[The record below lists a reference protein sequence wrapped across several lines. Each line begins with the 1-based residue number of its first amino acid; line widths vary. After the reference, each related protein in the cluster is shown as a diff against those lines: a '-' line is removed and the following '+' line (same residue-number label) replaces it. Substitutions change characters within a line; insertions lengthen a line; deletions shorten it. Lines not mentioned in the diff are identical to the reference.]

1 MQQDSG
7 DSNNGARRADD
18 APPSAVRAAVPKSRR
33 IIIDDDDDVGAHLLT
48 VPLALPLP
56 LDDVPLARADAIPPP
71 VDIAGNGG
79 VAIDGSC
86 SDSSDPDDPV
96 SRAARRAAIRAAE
109 QSAANRPKKSS
120 TIADYFP
127 AISHVAYWQAVDI
140 AAQPDPLDLRS
151 VVPVSAS
158 DIVTIEDNDEYSSDS
173 SSSGVAVSPE
183 NAQKRK
189 YGYAIDGFVVN
200 SSDSDGDADAETD
213 V

>member
-1 MQQDSG
+1 MQQVSG

-33 IIIDDDDDVGAHLLT
+33 IIIDDDDDVDAHLLA

-56 LDDVPLARADAIPPP
+56 LNDGTSARADAIPPP
-71 VDIAGNGG
+71 VDIAGNDGC
-79 VAIDGSC
+79 AIDGSC

-96 SRAARRAAIRAAE
+96 SRGARRAAIRAAQ
-109 QSAANRPKKSS
+109 QSAAHRT
-120 TIADYFP
+120 TISDYFK
-127 AISHVAYWQAVDI
+127 AVSSVAYWQAVDI

-151 VVPVSAS
+151 VVPVSVS
-158 DIVTIEDNDEYSSDS
+158 DIVTIEDNDKYSSDS
-173 SSSGVAVSPE
+173 SSSGVAASPG

>member
-33 IIIDDDDDVGAHLLT
+33 IIIDDDDDDDAQLLA

-56 LDDVPLARADAIPPP
+56 LNDVTSARADAIPPP
-71 VDIAGNGG
+71 VDIVAGNNGCANG
-79 VAIDGSC
+79 CSD

-96 SRAARRAAIRAAE
+96 SREARRAAIRAA
-109 QSAANRPKKSS
+109 QQNAAHRT
-120 TIADYFP
+120 TITDYFK
-127 AISHVAYWQAVDI
+127 ALSSVAYWQAVDI
-140 AAQPDPLDLRS
+140 AAHPDPLDLRS
-151 VVPVSAS
+151 VLPVSAC
-158 DIVTIEDNDEYSSDS
+158 DIVTIEGSDKYSSDS
-173 SSSGVAVSPE
+173 SSSGDAVSPG